1 MTDIDPAYSHN
12 YYSPIEAIKVFSK
25 SFNLQG
31 GPSFDVFSIQGK
43 DPLAKLKVHGPSSA
57 VRKEFD
63 GALRTFILNL
73 QGDSA
78 RSRIEYPK
86 NSSKQS
92 LHLTQRYLVFQLF
105 LQADQSF
112 ALEVAVVTRS
122 TNLKLR
128 IILSSSC
135 REIAITSHHVKMP
148 CSMVETLCWVSL
160 VLDMEDLV
168 ANYFEGNM
176 FGHVDSVV
184 VSANCKL
191 KRIFSLKD
199 RPAYVTDLPKNVSF
213 PINIDSIIQVN
224 FKYNFYTTIMFKMI
238 NLPIYFSYL

>member
-1 MTDIDPAYSHN
+1 MEN
-12 YYSPIEAIKVFSK
+12 YLLN
-25 SFNLQG
+25 NLNFQG

-63 GALRTFILNL
+63 SALRTFILNL
-73 QGDSA
+73 HGDSA

-168 ANYFEGNM
+168 ANYFEGNV
-176 FGHVDSVV
+176 FGHVDSIM

-191 KRIFSLKD
+191 KRIFSLKE
-199 RPAYVTDLPKNVSF
+199 RPSYVSDLPKSVNF
-213 PINIDSIIQVN
+213 PINVDSIIQV
-224 FKYNFYTTIMFKMI
+224 KI
-238 NLPIYFSYL
+238 